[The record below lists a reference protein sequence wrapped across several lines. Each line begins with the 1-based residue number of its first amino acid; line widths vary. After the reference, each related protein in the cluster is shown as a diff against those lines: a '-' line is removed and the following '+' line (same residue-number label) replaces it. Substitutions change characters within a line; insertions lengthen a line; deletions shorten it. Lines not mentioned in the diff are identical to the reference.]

1 MKKIFT
7 FIGKKF
13 DTIAKLIALILL
25 AIICIQL
32 IEANERLRTID
43 RLMPTIHDTVD
54 VRIFSV
60 RKGVEVPVE
69 VQNKRFD
76 VDVKNDVR
84 VYDAY

>member
-84 VYDAY
+84 V